1 MAPADAPDP
10 FPRSLPPEAEAA
22 LHAAFLHEAERRRAA
37 GLVLWEGEWVTPG
50 MRARLRRRRRWLL
63 ALRWVELLG
72 LWAAIGGAGLLS
84 ARLAVL
90 LA

>member
-1 MAPADAPDP
+1 MAPADGSDP
-10 FPRSLPPEAEAA
+10 SPRSLPHGTEAA

-37 GLVLWEGEWVTPG
+37 GLVLWEGEWVAPQA
-50 MRARLRRRRRWLL
+50 RARLRRRRRWLL

-72 LWAAIGGAGLLS
+72 LWAAIAGAGLLS
-84 ARLAVL
+84 ARLAAM